1 MFKIAN
7 VSMVDFPKFTMF
19 VPDVTIRILDT
30 IKVPENP
37 NFPNLFFEDPNPFP
51 NAEDFQFR
59 FDDVPEFDE
68 QRNPCPG
75 CITDD
80 QALEL
85 FDILQYAA
93 EEELKVLVHC
103 VMGKCRSGGVTHAGI
118 QIAGT
123 FGYQYQYFDNHAIP
137 NAAVKTKITRN
148 LYL

>member
-7 VSMVDFPKFTMF
+7 VPMVEFPQFKMF

-30 IKVPENP
+30 IKTPENP
-37 NFPNLFFEDPNPFP
+37 EFPNLEFSPNPFP
-51 NAEDFQFR
+51 DAKEYTFR

-68 QRNPCPG
+68 QRNPYPG
-75 CITDD
+75 CITDE
-80 QALEL
+80 QALKL
-85 FDILQYAA
+85 YDILQYAV

-118 QIAGT
+118 IIAGSYGRE
-123 FGYQYQYFDNHAIP
+123 FQYFDNHALP
-137 NAAVKTKITRN
+137 NATVKSKIMRN

>member
-30 IKVPENP
+30 IKIPENP
-37 NFPNLFFEDPNPFP
+37 EFPNLEFSPNPFP
-51 NAEDFQFR
+51 DAKEYTFR

-68 QRNPCPG
+68 QRKPYPG
-75 CITDD
+75 CITDE

-85 FDILQYAA
+85 FHILDIAV
-93 EEELKVLVHC
+93 EEQLKVLVHC

-118 QIAGT
+118 IIAGSYGQE
-123 FGYQYQYFDNHAIP
+123 FQYFDNHAIP
-137 NAAVKTKITRN
+137 NATVKSKIMRN
-148 LYL
+148 MYL